1 MAKSSGRLVSLDI
14 FRGITIA
21 FMIIVITPGS
31 SKYVYQL
38 LHPSLWN
45 GCTPADL
52 IFPFFLFIAGLSTY
66 FSLKKYGN
74 EINGSSILRIL
85 RRMLAIFAVGLFLNV
100 FPNFRMD
107 YSSLRIMGV
116 LQRIALAYG
125 IGAII
130 CLSVRREYLWIVVAV
145 VLLLYW
151 GVLAYFGGTDSYS
164 LQHNFVLRTD
174 VALLGKKHL
183 FTGFGIPFDPEGL
196 LSTIPA
202 ICSVIIG
209 YFIGEIVGSGSASG
223 KSVLKLILFAAAATG
238 LGYLWSMIFPL
249 NEPLWTSS
257 FALFTSG
264 LAMAVFAFIYLI
276 ADVFKFQIWGIF
288 FTIFGI
294 NSIVTYFLLEIWTK
308 LLLFIQIPSGLVK
321 ISAYQWFYD
330 KVCVPVAGN
339 LNGSLM
345 FAVIQMILIWL
356 VALFLY
362 RKKILIRL

>member
-31 SKYVYQL
+31 SKYVYPL
-38 LHPSLWN
+38 LQHSLWN

-52 IFPFFLFIAGLSTY
+52 LFPFFLFIAGLSTY
-66 FSLKKYGN
+66 YSLKKFGN
-74 EINGSSILRIL
+74 EITGSSILRII
-85 RRMLAIFAVGLFLNV
+85 RRMLAIFAVGLFLNI
-100 FPNFRMD
+100 FPYFRMD
-107 YSSLRIMGV
+107 YSDLRIMGV

-125 IGAII
+125 LGAII
-130 CLSVRREYLWIVVAV
+130 CLSVRREYLWIVVA
-145 VLLLYW
+145 LLLLAYW
-151 GVLAYFGGTDSYS
+151 GLLAFFGGADPYS
-164 LQHNFVLRTD
+164 LQQNFVLKTD
-174 VALLGKKHL
+174 LSFLGKSHL
-183 FTGFGIPFDPEGL
+183 YTGFGIPFEPEGL
-196 LSTIPA
+196 LSTIPS

-223 KSVLKLILFAAAATG
+223 KSVLKLMLLAAAAAG
-238 LGYLWSMIFPL
+238 LGYLWNMVFPF

-257 FALFTSG
+257 FVLFTSG

-288 FTIFGI
+288 FLIFGM
-294 NSIVTYFLLEIWTK
+294 NSIVVFFLLEIWTK
-308 LLLFIQIPSGLVK
+308 FLLFIQIPSGLVK

-345 FAVIQMILIWL
+345 FAIIQMILIWL
-356 VALFLY
+356 VALLLY

>member
-21 FMIIVITPGS
+21 FMIIINTPGS
-31 SKYVYQL
+31 SRYVYPLFQ
-38 LHPSLWN
+38 PSLWN

-52 IFPFFLFIAGLSTY
+52 VFPFFLFIVGLSTY
-66 FSLKKYGN
+66 YSMKKYGN
-74 EINGSSILRIL
+74 ELNGSSILRIF
-85 RRMLAIFAVGLFLNV
+85 RRIVAIFAVGLFLNV
-100 FPNFRMD
+100 FPYFRMD
-107 YSSLRIMGV
+107 YSTLRIMGV

-145 VLLLYW
+145 ILLLYW
-151 GVLAYFGGTDSYS
+151 GALVYFGGADPYS
-164 LQHNFVLRTD
+164 LQNNFVLRTD

-183 FTGFGIPFDPEGL
+183 FTGFGVPFDPEGL
-196 LSTIPA
+196 LSTIPS

-223 KSVLKLILFAAAATG
+223 KSVLKLMLFAAAAAG
-238 LGYLWSMIFPL
+238 LGYLWNMILPF
-249 NEPLWTSS
+249 NKPLWTSS
-257 FALFTSG
+257 FVLFTSG

-288 FTIFGI
+288 FTIFGM
-294 NSIVTYFLLEIWTK
+294 NSIIVYFLAEIWTK
-308 LLLFIQIPSGLVK
+308 FLVFIKVPSGLVK

-345 FAVIQMILIWL
+345 FAIIQMILIWL